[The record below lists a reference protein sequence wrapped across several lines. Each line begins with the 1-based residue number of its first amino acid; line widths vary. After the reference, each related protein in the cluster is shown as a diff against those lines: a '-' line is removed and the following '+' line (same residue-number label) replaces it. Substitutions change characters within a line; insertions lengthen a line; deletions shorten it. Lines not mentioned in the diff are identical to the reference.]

1 MVLVAHA
8 PRESALRWLESSKV
22 DFPLLIDESSV
33 LYHQLGLRR
42 VIKGLVDPAVLTYFV
57 ERELAG
63 EQLVW
68 PDKEDDTLDMGG
80 DFIVNDKGARTA
92 LLLLSDKFRTE
103 NIERSA
109 GCVSAR
115 KSMNFQQHSI
125 VILVCGMKP
134 IA

>member
-63 EQLVW
+63 EQLVR

-80 DFIVNDKGARTA
+80 DFIVNDKGE
-92 LLLLSDKFRTE
+92 LLYCYCQTSFVRKTLSE
-103 NIERSA
+103 VLA
-109 GCVSAR
+109 
-115 KSMNFQQHSI
+115 
-125 VILVCGMKP
+125 VCQP
-134 IA
+134 ESQ